1 MLNRLEHL
9 LGLYESTPADPFIL
23 FALAKEYESKDDP
36 DRALE
41 FYLRLRETSPAYV
54 GLYYHLGKL
63 YETLQSPEKA
73 LEAYHQGI
81 EVAQQANDLHAASE
95 LKGAKLNLEYE
106 L

>member
-9 LGLYESTPADPFIL
+9 LGLYESTPSDPFIL

-36 DRALE
+36 DQALT
-41 FYLRLRETSPAYV
+41 FYLRVKETNPAYV

-63 YETLQSPEKA
+63 YETLQTPELA
-73 LEAYHQGI
+73 LQTYNQGI
-81 EVAQQANDLHAASE
+81 EVAQSANDQHAASE

>member
-9 LGLYESTPADPFIL
+9 LGLYESTPTDSFVL

-41 FYLRLRETSPAYV
+41 FYLRVKETNPAYV

-63 YETLQSPEKA
+63 YETLQKPELA
-73 LEAYHQGI
+73 LQTYNQGV
-81 EVAQQANDLHAASE
+81 EVAQSAGDQHAASE